1 MADKSVMMNKI
12 SDYLRNN
19 KEHISLFW
27 MQNQMILDIFNQHK
41 VSRKKFHEY
50 FGQQIV
56 AYFADVLSEKQ
67 TVCGCPTMNKFIDH
81 MIERKI
87 GVREIF
93 LICMEFR
100 SSMFAKLF
108 KAKLISSDDFETID
122 ALSYIFN
129 QNLAGVLE
137 YYQNKYLSILEPKQA
152 QDVPVENF
160 IDALTN
166 IPNKIK
172 FNLLLKAALLEYQNN
187 KKPVS
192 IIVAKIKDLEHIN
205 QIYGF
210 EMGDVVLQ
218 EFAQQ
223 VTNSFGELGFFA
235 RIEGDTFALIFK
247 NALKNSV
254 HLYADS
260 ILGLGRSIVFD
271 ETIALHPKFSL
282 AIVSF
287 IAGDTSASVEQRMQE
302 LIKDVDEHGSDHVR
316 DDVEILEKEAQR
328 AVLQKQFFNTC
339 SRLYADKSPL
349 YISNFYKELPI
360 ESEARILEVTKES
373 LLLSLRSIA
382 VHSLQL
388 TGEVY
393 MRRERPQKDVRC
405 RVLKIDKI
413 KNLIEVGNFDF
424 PTASPLNRK
433 SLHVQVEKHIPVTLI
448 HEKKHQVAYLK
459 SISVDTIKLILPT
472 ICSFSLNLDITL
484 EVTLEWNGIKK
495 SLSLPVEIIKVTR
508 ESAGVFGVIFKLI
521 LTPKEEAIVQSFVSS
536 RQREIV
542 LELRALDV

>member
-1 MADKSVMMNKI
+1 MADKSVIMNKI
-12 SDYLRNN
+12 SDYLHNN
-19 KEHISLFW
+19 KEHISVFW

-50 FGQQIV
+50 FGQHIV
-56 AYFADVLSEKQ
+56 AYFADVLVEKQ
-67 TVCGCPTMNKFIDH
+67 AVCGCPTMNKFIDH
-81 MIERKI
+81 MIERKL

-100 SSMFAKLF
+100 SSMFTQLF
-108 KAKLISSDDFETID
+108 KAKLISLDDFETMD

-137 YYQNKYLSILEPKQA
+137 YYQNKYLSILEPIQT
-152 QDVPVENF
+152 QEVPAENF

-172 FNLLLKAALLEYQNN
+172 FNLVLEAALAEYQNN
-187 KKPVS
+187 KEPVS

-205 QIYGF
+205 QIYGL

-218 EFAQQ
+218 EFAEQ

-235 RIEGDTFALIFK
+235 RIEGDTFALISK

-254 HLYADS
+254 NLYADS
-260 ILGLGRSIVFD
+260 ILGLGRSIIFD

-287 IAGDTSASVEQRMQE
+287 VEGDTSSSVEKRMQE
-302 LIKDVDEHGSDHVR
+302 LIKEVDEHGSDHIKN
-316 DDVEILEKEAQR
+316 DVEILEQEEQR
-328 AVLQKQFFNTC
+328 AELQKQFLKTC
-339 SRLYADKSPL
+339 SRLYADETPL

-360 ESEARILEVTKES
+360 KSEAKILEITKNS

-382 VHSLQL
+382 THSLQL
-388 TGEVY
+388 TSEVY
-393 MRRERPQKDVRC
+393 MKRERPQKDVRC
-405 RVLKIDKI
+405 KVLKIDKI

-433 SLHVQVEKHIPVTLI
+433 SVHVQVEKHIPVILI

-459 SISVDTIKLILPT
+459 SISVDTIKLVLPT

-484 EVTLEWNGIKK
+484 EFTLEWNGIKK
-495 SLSLPVEIIKVTR
+495 SLSLRVEIIKVVR
-508 ESAGVFGVIFKLI
+508 ESADVFGVIFKLM
-521 LTPKEEAIVQSFVSS
+521 LTPKEEAIIQSFVSS